1 MHGKVEQ
8 LSFSSPDNLRF
19 GRGAVSEAG
28 EFVGDGKTALI
39 VTDPG
44 IVEAGLIDY
53 IEASL
58 DDHNVSYEI
67 FEGVEPDPK
76 VSHVRACVRHANSI
90 DAETLVGVGG
100 GSSLDVTK
108 TASVLLT
115 NDAPLSELLGRH
127 NVPKDGLPTV
137 LLPTTAGTG
146 SEVSPAAVLFDDRP
160 EGSGE
165 KEAIIDDSM
174 FAETALVDPDLTMD
188 LPPTITKVTGMDA
201 FAHAMGSYMATT
213 TNTFA
218 DALCVEAMSLIES
231 NLREATFHGAEAPK
245 AREQM
250 SLAAT
255 MAMLGRVNG
264 GKAAIHSIAY
274 GIQAKYEVP
283 HATAISM
290 ILPEVVEYNAP
301 AATEPLAQL
310 GTLLYDAMGSRRER
324 AQVLVDGI
332 YRLRNDLGLDQ
343 RLTEVGATEEDMQEL
358 VELATH
364 SERHL
369 EPNPRPIGHADAEA
383 ILREVW

>member
-1 MHGKVEQ
+1 MLGKVEQ

-19 GRGAVSEAG
+19 GRGTVAETG
-28 EFVGDGKTALI
+28 EFVGDGETALV

-44 IVEAGLIDY
+44 ITEAGLTDHV
-53 IEASL
+53 EASL
-58 DDHNVSYEI
+58 DDQDVSYEI
-67 FEGVEPDPK
+67 FDGVEPDPK
-76 VSHVRACVRHANSI
+76 VSNVRACVEHARDVGANV
-90 DAETLVGVGG
+90 LVGVGG

-108 TASVLLT
+108 TASILLT
-115 NDAPLSELLGRH
+115 NDAPLSEMLGRH
-127 NVPKDGLPTV
+127 NVPRDGLSTV

-146 SEVSPAAVLFDDRP
+146 SEVSPAAVLFDDRA

-165 KEAIIDDSM
+165 KEAIIDEAM
-174 FAETALVDPDLTMD
+174 FAETALVDPDLTME
-188 LPPTITKVTGMDA
+188 LPPAITKATGLDA

-231 NLREATFHGAEAPK
+231 NLREATFHGADAPE

-255 MAMLGRVNG
+255 MAMLGRING
-264 GKAAIHSIAY
+264 GKSAIHSIAY
-274 GIQAKYEVP
+274 GIQARYDVP
-283 HATAISM
+283 HAAAISM

-301 AATEPLAQL
+301 AATESFAQL
-310 GTLLYDAMGSRRER
+310 GTRIYEATGSRRER
-324 AQVLVDGI
+324 AQHLVDGI
-332 YRLRNDLGLDQ
+332 YRLRNDLDLDQ
-343 RLTEVGATEEDMQEL
+343 RLTEVGATEDDLDEL

-369 EPNPRPIGHADAEA
+369 EPNPRSIGHDDAEA